1 MNSSMMASTTSASL
15 LPLSMPAGTSAFRAI
30 HTSGDSLSSSAT
42 ANCTLTFPAPPPECL
57 LLTENS
63 KNEFLVREK
72 LFQRQP
78 PSAAKSDG
86 SGEGSQLNH
95 TTQIHSRLSGPP
107 TLGTHE
113 HDCLKQSHLVLEQT
127 SNVFSNTGTV
137 PGDSEVLWCG
147 ACGYIHELSSAHK
160 YKYCDV
166 IDTDL
171 LCRICKQPLV
181 DPLDTKCG
189 HTFCSSCLKN
199 HLAVQALCPEDKQII
214 NYLECQQSSNLVKR
228 LLDKLLVVCPN
239 SEHCNEVLARCDL
252 ESHLAYWCRGAV
264 IACVNHNLG
273 CTYRGLRAHQ
283 PAHRWT
289 CPFQLSATRATTT
302 SDRSC
307 DGRASLEW
315 NLSSPSPRPKS
326 SSNINTNSELRIIG
340 NSSPA
345 DVCRDGSRSTSRSA
359 TSWSGN
365 PPVVAPSNIAS
376 IDLKLDGRTELG
388 ISLVGG
394 WDTPLLCLII
404 QEIFLDGLAAKDGR
418 LRPGDQILEVNG
430 EDLSQATHLQACH
443 ILSSL
448 VGPVCWLTI
457 YREQPFGAGTSCLGP
472 CLPLKFD
479 EKCELIRI
487 DLVKSEH
494 KRLGI
499 KLAGKKNCLGLYILG
514 LVQDGQ
520 AFLDGRLRKDDRI
533 LEINS
538 VNLSNGTQEQ
548 AAQLIADAKDH
559 VTFLVARMTRPQTP
573 DIIRTASGENVSKC
587 VIFPGSSSQ
596 QCDSEVSPLSTA
608 STSVQ
613 STNSRTRI
621 TPTFSNRPLEI
632 GACTSGVRVCQERVV
647 VLQKQSGES
656 LGMSVAGGVASQRGD
671 VPIYVTNLH
680 ANGIAAQSGR
690 VFRGDILLAVN
701 EFELLGLSHER
712 AVAAL
717 LNARDSCTQVTLRL
731 LKGPEESSDDRNFIP
746 SWLFWLQLPRYCQI
760 PRLVVLTRDPL
771 LGLGFSIIGGND
783 FCPISLE
790 RSGNSQKVDDETT
803 VADEKTVSPRPIVV
817 KSVVPGSPCF
827 LDGRI
832 RCGDLLLSVDQH
844 ALTDVS
850 HAHAVA
856 LLKQC
861 TGDVR
866 LRVVSWPGTIV

>member
-1 MNSSMMASTTSASL
+1 MN
-15 LPLSMPAGTSAFRAI
+15 
-30 HTSGDSLSSSAT
+30 
-42 ANCTLTFPAPPPECL
+42 
-57 LLTENS
+57 
-63 KNEFLVREK
+63 
-72 LFQRQP
+72 
-78 PSAAKSDG
+78 
-86 SGEGSQLNH
+86 
-95 TTQIHSRLSGPP
+95 
-107 TLGTHE
+107 
-113 HDCLKQSHLVLEQT
+113 
-127 SNVFSNTGTV
+127 
-137 PGDSEVLWCG
+137 
-147 ACGYIHELSSAHK
+147 
-160 YKYCDV
+160 V
-166 IDTDL
+166 ID
-171 LCRICKQPLV
+171 RFQVAIEK
-181 DPLDTKCG
+181 G
-189 HTFCSSCLKN
+189 R
-199 HLAVQALCPEDKQII
+199 E
-214 NYLECQQSSNLVKR
+214 QSSQKTQPTVAFNNPK
-228 LLDKLLVVCPN
+228 LLDKLLVICPN
-239 SEHCNEVLARCDL
+239 AEHCNEVLARCDL

-273 CTYRGLRAHQ
+273 CTYRGPRAHQ

-289 CPFQLSATRATTT
+289 CPFQLSVTRATTN
-302 SDRSC
+302 SDKSG

-315 NLSSPSPRPKS
+315 NVSSPSPRLKS
-326 SSNINTNSELRIIG
+326 SPNINTNSELGVG

-359 TSWSGN
+359 ASWCGN
-365 PPVVAPSNIAS
+365 PPVLVPSNIAS

-394 WDTPLLCLII
+394 WDTPL
-404 QEIFLDGLAAKDGR
+404 
-418 LRPGDQILEVNG
+418 VNG
-430 EDLSQATHLQACH
+430 EDLSHATHLQACH

-448 VGPVCWLTI
+448 VGTLCWLTI
-457 YREQPFGAGTSCLGP
+457 YREQPFVTGASCLGP

-499 KLAGKKNCLGLYILG
+499 KLAGKNPSFDYFPPHVFVDRNCLGLYILG

-520 AFLDGRLRKDDRI
+520 AHLDGRLRKDDRI
-533 LEINS
+533 LEINA

-548 AAQLIADAKDH
+548 AAQLIA
-559 VTFLVARMTRPQTP
+559 
-573 DIIRTASGENVSKC
+573 
-587 VIFPGSSSQ
+587 
-596 QCDSEVSPLSTA
+596 
-608 STSVQ
+608 
-613 STNSRTRI
+613 
-621 TPTFSNRPLEI
+621 
-632 GACTSGVRVCQERVV
+632 VV

-760 PRLVVLTRDPL
+760 PRLVVLTRDPVI
-771 LGLGFSIIGGND
+771 GLGFSIIGGND

-790 RSGNSQKVDDETT
+790 RQSGNPQNVDAETT
-803 VADEKTVSPRPIVV
+803 VADTKTMSPRPIVV

-861 TGDVR
+861 TGDVK